1 MITIRD
7 FYTSKCVPC
16 QRLAPILEKIA
27 NENDDVKLIKI
38 DCETNLELAIAEG
51 IRAVPVLIIESEDG
65 DTVRLNGMQTE
76 ASILKEIDLMR

>member
-7 FYTSKCVPC
+7 FYTSRCVPC
-16 QRLAPILEKIA
+16 QQLAPVLEKIA
-27 NENDDVKLIKI
+27 NDNDDVELIKI
-38 DCETNLELAIAEG
+38 DCEKNLELAIAEG
-51 IRAVPVLIIESEDG
+51 IRAVPVLIIESENG